1 MWQEHYAIDEKAKEM
16 LEDSYSVDEIIDYL
30 YGDGWD
36 SNAIKQTL
44 LDTKKFSEEEI
55 DKIL

>member
-1 MWQEHYAIDEKAKEM
+1 MWQEHYDMDEKAKEM
-16 LEDSYSVDEIIDYL
+16 LEDDYSVEEIVAYF

-36 SNAIKQTL
+36 SDAIKQTL

-55 DKIL
+55 DKVL